1 MVAPEPERR
10 LAAVVAA
17 DMVGYSR
24 LMEVDE
30 AGTLARLKTH
40 RIELIDPAIV
50 KNHGRLIKTTGDG
63 MLLEF
68 HSVVDAVR
76 CAAEIQR
83 RMASRNADIAPAR
96 WIQFR
101 FGINLGDIIVEDNDI
116 FGDGVNVAARLEAL
130 AEPGGICV
138 SGAVHDQVGSRLEDI
153 VFEDLGEQT
162 VKNIARPIRVFR
174 IRMEDGSGIAPEG
187 AKDAAVEPASSKK
200 PSIAVLP
207 LANMSG
213 DPEQEFFADGL
224 SEDIITELSRF
235 HDLFV
240 ISRNSTFV
248 YKGKAVNVQ
257 AVAREFGVDYVLE
270 GSVRKAGDRIRVTV
284 QLIDAE
290 TDRHIWAERYD
301 RQLEDVFAIQ
311 DEMTRGIVATLQGR
325 VEAARHDRAKRKP
338 TDNMEAY
345 ECVLAAKVLH
355 HRSARADNAQAQQLL
370 DRALALD
377 PNYAHA
383 HAWKACVLGQ
393 TWVYNWCAD
402 RDATF
407 EQVRAELET
416 ALALDD
422 NDADVHR
429 VFAAVN
435 LNRDDHDK
443 AAYHQERA
451 LALNP
456 NYDLVVVQ
464 QGELLTWLG
473 RPQEGI
479 DWIKK
484 AMLLNPYHPER
495 FWSHLGRA
503 CYCAERYAEAAE
515 AFARLTRPDHTHHAF
530 LAATFAQMGDQVAA
544 KAHVAEAL
552 KREPNFSV
560 AKYLATQ
567 HYKHDAD
574 RKRHETGLLK
584 AGLPA

>member
-1 MVAPEPERR
+1 
-10 LAAVVAA
+10 
-17 DMVGYSR
+17 
-24 LMEVDE
+24 
-30 AGTLARLKTH
+30 
-40 RIELIDPAIV
+40 
-50 KNHGRLIKTTGDG
+50 
-63 MLLEF
+63 
-68 HSVVDAVR
+68 
-76 CAAEIQR
+76 
-83 RMASRNADIAPAR
+83 
-96 WIQFR
+96 
-101 FGINLGDIIVEDNDI
+101 
-116 FGDGVNVAARLEAL
+116 
-130 AEPGGICV
+130 
-138 SGAVHDQVGSRLEDI
+138 
-153 VFEDLGEQT
+153 
-162 VKNIARPIRVFR
+162 
-174 IRMEDGSGIAPEG
+174 
-187 AKDAAVEPASSKK
+187 
-200 PSIAVLP
+200 
-207 LANMSG
+207 MSG
-213 DPEQEFFADGL
+213 DAEQEFFADGL

-248 YKGKAVNVQ
+248 YKGKAVKVQ
-257 AVAREFGVDYVLE
+257 EVAREFDVDYVLE
-270 GSVRKAGDRIRVTV
+270 GSVRKAGNRIRVTV

-355 HRSARADNAQAQQLL
+355 HRSARADNEQAQQLL

-393 TWVYNWCAD
+393 TWVYNWCTD
-402 RDATF
+402 RNATF
-407 EQVRAELET
+407 EQVGAELSI

-456 NYDLVVVQ
+456 NYDLIVVQ

-473 RPQEGI
+473 RPEEGI
-479 DWIKK
+479 DWIRK
-484 AMLLNPYHPER
+484 AMRLNPYHPER

-530 LAATFAQMGDQVAA
+530 LAATFAQIGDPVAA
-544 KAHVAEAL
+544 NAHVTEVL
-552 KREPNFSV
+552 KREPKFSV
-560 AKYLATQ
+560 AAYLATQ
-567 HYKHDAD
+567 HYKHEAD

>member
-63 MLLEF
+63 MLVEF

-101 FGINLGDIIVEDNDI
+101 FGINLGDIIVEDDDI

-174 IRMEDGSGIAPEG
+174 IRIESTAPASRRRG

-207 LANMSG
+207 FANMSG

-224 SEDIITELSRF
+224 TEDIITELSRF
-235 HDLFV
+235 RDLFV

-257 AVAREFGVDYVLE
+257 DGRA
-270 GSVRKAGDRIRVTV
+270 RIRRRLCARR
-284 QLIDAE
+284 QRAE
-290 TDRHIWAERYD
+290 
-301 RQLEDVFAIQ
+301 
-311 DEMTRGIVATLQGR
+311 GR
-325 VEAARHDRAKRKP
+325 RPHARHRP
-338 TDNMEAY
+338 
-345 ECVLAAKVLH
+345 
-355 HRSARADNAQAQQLL
+355 
-370 DRALALD
+370 
-377 PNYAHA
+377 
-383 HAWKACVLGQ
+383 
-393 TWVYNWCAD
+393 AD
-402 RDATF
+402 RCG
-407 EQVRAELET
+407 
-416 ALALDD
+416 
-422 NDADVHR
+422 
-429 VFAAVN
+429 
-435 LNRDDHDK
+435 NR
-443 AAYHQERA
+443 
-451 LALNP
+451 P
-456 NYDLVVVQ
+456 
-464 QGELLTWLG
+464 
-473 RPQEGI
+473 P
-479 DWIKK
+479 
-484 AMLLNPYHPER
+484 
-495 FWSHLGRA
+495 HLGRA
-503 CYCAERYAEAAE
+503 
-515 AFARLTRPDHTHHAF
+515 L
-530 LAATFAQMGDQVAA
+530 
-544 KAHVAEAL
+544 
-552 KREPNFSV
+552 
-560 AKYLATQ
+560 
-567 HYKHDAD
+567 
-574 RKRHETGLLK
+574 
-584 AGLPA
+584 